1 MSRKNHVKVDGKLLQ
16 TDKRLWIRL
25 EIGKNY
31 VFANAYTV
39 KGKVK

>member
-25 EIGKNY
+25 ERI
-31 VFANAYTV
+31 TV
-39 KGKVK
+39 LRSQAGM